1 MKLLELTSD
10 IVFKAFMMSD
20 NTKHYKA
27 KLISLITGIPEI
39 NLENATYESNELAVT
54 NKNDKVYKTDI
65 IVKVDRNIISI
76 EMNKDYYE
84 GLFIKNAT
92 YVNKLESE
100 QFERGDS
107 YLSYNKIIQI
117 NTMKRITKF
126 FIHSF

>member
-1 MKLLELTSD
+1 MQLLELTSD

-65 IVKVDRNIISI
+65 IVKVNRNIISI
-76 EMNKDYYE
+76 EMNRDYYE

-100 QFERGDS
+100 QFG
-107 YLSYNKIIQI
+107 
-117 NTMKRITKF
+117 
-126 FIHSF
+126 